1 MPTEVIGLIDLSVPP
16 QSVPGIYQILSL
28 LLLPTSTQRRVCV
41 CVCVCVCACVCT
53 YVHTHTSSQ
62 EKKMNEALG
71 MK

>member
-28 LLLPTSTQRRVCV
+28 LSLPTSTQRH
-41 CVCVCVCACVCT
+41 VCVCACVCT
-53 YVHTHTSSQ
+53 YVHTHASSQ

>member
-41 CVCVCVCACVCT
+41 CVCVCACVCT